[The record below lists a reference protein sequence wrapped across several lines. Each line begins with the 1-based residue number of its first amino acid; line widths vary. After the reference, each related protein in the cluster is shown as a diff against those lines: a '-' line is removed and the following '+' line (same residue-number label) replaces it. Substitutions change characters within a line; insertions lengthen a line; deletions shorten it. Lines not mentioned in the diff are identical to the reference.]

1 MTLSDLK
8 AQGIAA
14 RATGALD
21 GLFADAF
28 ETDFGRTLRNI
39 KDADEQERA
48 DLQRQVYADMYQYA
62 ERLADQ
68 IRRLRELDAPG
79 LSKPCA
85 VSGILND
92 AILAL
97 EAEGVV

>member
-1 MTLSDLK
+1 MSNANHIT
-8 AQGIAA
+8 QGH
-14 RATGALD
+14 LD
-21 GLFADAF
+21 RLCGTLFADTPHLDKFTKVAKAC
-28 ETDFGRTLRNI
+28 R
-39 KDADEQERA
+39 DADEQERA
-48 DLQRQVYADMYQYA
+48 DLQRAIYNDMWQYS

-92 AILAL
+92 CILAL